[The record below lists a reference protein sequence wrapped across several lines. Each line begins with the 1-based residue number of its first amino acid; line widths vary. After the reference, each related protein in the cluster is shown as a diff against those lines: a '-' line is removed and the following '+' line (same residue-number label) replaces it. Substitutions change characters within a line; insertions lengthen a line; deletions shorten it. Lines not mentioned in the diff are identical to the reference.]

1 MPREVRRQITEPEAL
16 AALAHPVRLEL
27 INYLMASGPATASVC
42 ARAVGDTPSNCSY
55 HLRTLAKAGL
65 VGTVESEDGRER
77 PWRALVTGYDTDMA
91 DPDQPLSPEASRLLA
106 VTLQRDQQ
114 VVRDFMTRRH
124 VAPTAWRSAYVYST
138 YTLRVSPDELMA
150 LGTQID
156 AMIRPY
162 LAATREGA
170 PDDADLVH
178 VGLNAVPT
186 PDRASRS

>member
-1 MPREVRRQITEPEAL
+1 MPREVRRHITEPEAL

-27 INYLMASGPATASVC
+27 ITYLMASGPATASVC

-65 VGTVESEDGRER
+65 VDTVESNDGRER
-77 PWRALVTGYDTDMA
+77 PWRALITGYDTDVA

-106 VTLQRDQQ
+106 VTLQHDQQ
-114 VVRDFMTRRH
+114 IVRDFMTRRH
-124 VAPTAWRSAYVYST
+124 QAPPAWREAYAYST
-138 YTLRVSPDELMA
+138 YTLRLSPDELVT

-162 LAATREGA
+162 LSATREDPPA
-170 PDDADLVH
+170 DAGLVH
-178 VGLNAVPT
+178 VGLHAVPT
-186 PDRASRS
+186 LDGESGS

>member
-1 MPREVRRQITEPEAL
+1 MPREVRRRITEPEAL

-27 INYLMASGPATASVC
+27 ISYLMASGPATASVC

-65 VGTVESEDGRER
+65 VDTVESNDGRKR
-77 PWRALVTGYDTDMA
+77 PWRALVTGYDTDVA

-106 VTLQRDQQ
+106 VTLQHDQQ
-114 VVRDFMTRRH
+114 IVRDFMTRRH
-124 VAPTAWRSAYVYST
+124 QAPPAWREAYAYST
-138 YTLRVSPDELMA
+138 YTLRLSPDELIA

-162 LAATREGA
+162 LSATREDA
-170 PDDADLVH
+170 PNDAGLVH
-178 VGLNAVPT
+178 VGLHAVPT
-186 PDRASRS
+186 LEREAGS